1 MAIRKPAS
9 ALLSK
14 YLEQHKRQP
23 GSRVFAPLAES
34 YRKLGMVDEA
44 LKVLKEG
51 IKRHPSYVLGYLVL
65 AHCYY
70 DQRKFDAAY
79 QTLLP
84 LTPHNRDNPGLQKL
98 FAQVCL
104 ELGNLDEALE
114 TFKYLLF
121 LNPRDKYFAQQV
133 KALEDDLQKSTLIRP
148 QSVVLK
154 APTPVQPF
162 STDENDWAMVD
173 FSATGPAP
181 AEPPTSDEDQWSMEA
196 PRSAE
201 PPAPVSR
208 EDDWQ
213 VMSRSIDD
221 DYFSDDEVTPEDA
234 EAPLPE
240 DSAPI
245 ASHTL
250 VDLYLA
256 QNHLEPAIDLLESF
270 VRLNP
275 RDERSVQRLAELRAR
290 IAGPESTEAPT
301 PQAEPAP
308 QGASA
313 AAQSLDGHD
322 ELMRIIEAEVHAP
335 HSAKIERAY
344 RLFLQHLQLTA
355 DEKLNYG

>member
-14 YLEQHKRQP
+14 YLEQYRKQP

-34 YRKLGMVDEA
+34 YRKLGMIDEA

-51 IKRHPSYVLGYLVL
+51 IKRHPGYVLGYLVL
-65 AHCYY
+65 ANCYH
-70 DQRKFDAAY
+70 DQRKNDAAY

-84 LTPHNRDNPGLQKL
+84 LTSQNRDNPGLQKL

-121 LNPRDKYFAQQV
+121 LNPRDKYYAQQV
-133 KALEDDLQKSTLIRP
+133 KTLEDDLQKNTLLRP

-154 APTPVQPF
+154 APPTHQPF
-162 STDENDWAMVD
+162 ATDENDWAMVD
-173 FSATGPAP
+173 FSSATELP
-181 AEPPTSDEDQWSMEA
+181 AEDTSSDEDQWSMEA
-196 PRSAE
+196 PLAA
-201 PPAPVSR
+201 PPSVAISK

-221 DYFSDDEVTPEDA
+221 DYFSDEEVTPEDA
-234 EAPLPE
+234 EAPIHE

-256 QNHLEPAIDLLESF
+256 QNHTEPAIDLLESF

-275 RDERSVQRLAELRAR
+275 RDERSVQRLAELRAQVS
-290 IAGPESTEAPT
+290 ASAP
-301 PQAEPAP
+301 EPAAP
-308 QGASA
+308 EKSFE
-313 AAQSLDGHD
+313 GHD

-335 HSAKIERAY
+335 DTAKIERAY
-344 RLFLQHLQLTA
+344 RLFLQQVQLTA
-355 DEKLNYG
+355 DEKTNHG

>member
-1 MAIRKPAS
+1 MAIRRPAS

-14 YLEQHKRQP
+14 YLEQYRRQP

-34 YRKLGMVDEA
+34 YRKLGMIDEA

-51 IKRHPSYVLGYLVL
+51 IKRHPGYVLGYLVL
-65 AHCYY
+65 ANCYH
-70 DQRKFDAAY
+70 DQRKNDAAY

-84 LTPHNRDNPGLQKL
+84 LTSQNRDNPGLQKL

-121 LNPRDKYFAQQV
+121 LNPRDKYYAQQV
-133 KALEDDLQKSTLIRP
+133 KTLEDDLQKNTLIRP

-154 APTPVQPF
+154 APQPIQPF
-162 STDENDWAMVD
+162 ATDENDWSMVD
-173 FSATGPAP
+173 FSSANELSSENPS
-181 AEPPTSDEDQWSMEA
+181 SDEDQWSMQA
-196 PRSAE
+196 PPTAE
-201 PPAPVSR
+201 PTASISK

-221 DYFSDDEVTPEDA
+221 DYFSDEEVTPEDA
-234 EAPLPE
+234 DAPIHE

-256 QNHLEPAIDLLESF
+256 QNHVEPAIDLLESF

-275 RDERSVQRLAELRAR
+275 RDERSVKRLAELR
-290 IAGPESTEAPT
+290 GKLVEESTT
-301 PQAEPAP
+301 QAREEVT
-308 QGASA
+308 Q
-313 AAQSLDGHD
+313 DGHD
-322 ELMRIIEAEVHAP
+322 ELMRIIEAQVHAP
-335 HSAKIERAY
+335 DTAKIERVY
-344 RLFLQHLQLTA
+344 RLFLQQIQLTA
-355 DEKLNYG
+355 DENMNHG

>member
-14 YLEQHKRQP
+14 YLEQYRKQP

-34 YRKLGMVDEA
+34 YRKLGMIDEA

-51 IKRHPSYVLGYLVL
+51 IKRHPGYVLGYLVL
-65 AHCYY
+65 ANCYH
-70 DQRKFDAAY
+70 DQRKNDAAY

-84 LTPHNRDNPGLQKL
+84 LTSQNRDNPGLQRL

-121 LNPRDKYFAQQV
+121 LNPRDKYYAQQV
-133 KALEDDLQKSTLIRP
+133 KTLEDDLQKNTLLRP

-154 APTPVQPF
+154 APLTNQPF
-162 STDENDWAMVD
+162 ATDDNDWAMVD
-173 FSATGPAP
+173 FSAA
-181 AEPPTSDEDQWSMEA
+181 AELPPEDAASDEDQWSMEA
-196 PRSAE
+196 PLASQA
-201 PPAPVSR
+201 AVTISK

-234 EAPLPE
+234 EAPVHE

-275 RDERSVQRLAELRAR
+275 RDDRSVKRLTELRAQV
-290 IAGPESTEAPT
+290 ALKGAPERSFE
-301 PQAEPAP
+301 
-308 QGASA
+308 
-313 AAQSLDGHD
+313 GHD

-335 HSAKIERAY
+335 DTAKIERAY
-344 RLFLQHLQLTA
+344 RLFLQQIQLKA
-355 DEKLNYG
+355 DEKANHG